1 MEIIIHDL
9 PEEKLKN
16 MYKSTDNSLIIS
28 DNKKI
33 RNCMGVFIVGLKTQ
47 VNVE

>member
-16 MYKSTDNSLIIS
+16 MYKSTDNSLIIT
-28 DNKKI
+28 DNK
-33 RNCMGVFIVGLKTQ
+33 N
-47 VNVE
+47 